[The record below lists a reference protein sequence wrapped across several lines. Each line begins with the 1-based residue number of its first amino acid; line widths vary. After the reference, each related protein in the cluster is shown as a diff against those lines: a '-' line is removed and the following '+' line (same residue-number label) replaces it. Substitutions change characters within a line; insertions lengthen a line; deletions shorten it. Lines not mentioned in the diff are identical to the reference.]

1 MIQIDRAIELA
12 AIIDSDTEKRA
23 VIQFLNTVSDE
34 KRDIE
39 KKICIAL
46 NINSHG
52 EKSSNQP
59 NGVEGVHHAPRH
71 RRLSLAISGISGGR
85 HGSKFFNASPI
96 NTKKLSEVSVH
107 VSKSSV

>member
-12 AIIDSDTEKRA
+12 ARIDSDTDKRA
-23 VIQFLNTVSDE
+23 VLQFLSTVSDE

-39 KKICIAL
+39 KKNCNAL

-59 NGVEGVHHAPRH
+59 WVEGVHHAPRH
-71 RRLSLAISGISGGR
+71 RRLSLAISGISGAY
-85 HGSKFFNASPI
+85 GSKKFNASPI
-96 NTKKLSEVSVH
+96 NTKKLSEVSVR
-107 VSKSSV
+107 VTKWSV